1 MIFSNCKTF
10 WTLIVAPAT
19 GIIPNQ
25 SDVCVL
31 LEREK
36 HLSRHHSQ
44 VGANQSFDAI
54 SFWHLRECDAHIA
67 LCLNRASLSS
77 Q

>member
-1 MIFSNCKTF
+1 MIF

-25 SDVCVL
+25 SDVCL
-31 LEREK
+31 LLGREK

-44 VGANQSFDAI
+44 VGANQSFYAI
-54 SFWHLRECDAHIA
+54 SFWHLQECDAHLA
-67 LCLNRASLSS
+67 LFFPSRVALVTMIDR